1 MLISNN
7 GQKILKIFHLFAVCF
22 WVGGGM
28 GLLLLLYAAK
38 SAASSDELVGI
49 LRSYRFV
56 NVIVT
61 VYMGAYASFF
71 TGLAYSL
78 CTNRGFF
85 RHKWI
90 IAKWVMTVAMIAAG
104 MAFLGPWS
112 TQMLEMAIT
121 GGLHALRHPDFIR
134 IYELHTMVIAAYM
147 ALFVV
152 ATVLSVYKPW
162 EREEQSRH
170 QPPPLLQHER

>member
-1 MLISNN
+1 MLISTN
-7 GQKILKIFHLFAVCF
+7 GQKILKIFHLFAVCY

-38 SAASSDELVGI
+38 SAGSSDELVGI
-49 LRSYRFV
+49 LRSYRFI

-90 IAKWVMTVAMIAAG
+90 IYKWVMTVGMIAAG
-104 MAFLGPWS
+104 MAFLSPWS
-112 TQMLEMAIT
+112 TRMYEQ
-121 GGLHALRHPDFIR
+121 ALQHGILVLQHPEFTA
-134 IYELHTMVIAAYM
+134 IYEKHMIVLLVYL
-147 ALFVV
+147 ALFIV
-152 ATVLSVYKPW
+152 ATILSVYKPW
-162 EREEQSRH
+162 EREEIARR
-170 QPPPLLQHER
+170 QPLPIQHER